1 MIEDIE
7 QTQELTLVI
16 TWGENEAQMKGS
28 STGNLLI
35 VNKRT
40 YDIRE
45 SAEGVLMLDTY
56 RYGEKIIWSEHRSWC
71 VNGYYPNS
79 TPIFVVGALA
89 RDGGIIVE
97 RMITGV
103 QQILLEQNMGV
114 QLDDLG
120 FTSVV

>member
-1 MIEDIE
+1 
-7 QTQELTLVI
+7 
-16 TWGENEAQMKGS
+16 
-28 STGNLLI
+28 
-35 VNKRT
+35 
-40 YDIRE
+40 
-45 SAEGVLMLDTY
+45 MLDTY
-56 RYGEKIIWSEHRSWC
+56 QYGEKIIWSEHRSWC

-89 RDGGIIVE
+89 RDGVIIVE